1 MARSVDGV
9 NEIGRIYAVTGFI
22 SAIVTVF
29 SYPGYRFLYDSTA
42 TYFPQAILVMA
53 GSLSSLTVVFN
64 GFLYWQRDHIETP

>member
-22 SAIVTVF
+22 SAIVTVL
-29 SYPGYRFLYDSTA
+29 SYPCYRFLYDTTA

-53 GSLSSLTVVFN
+53 GSLSMLTVVFN
-64 GFLYWQRDHIETP
+64 GFLYCLKDHIVTS